1 MSEIISSAPVL
12 TADRLNSAYSY
23 PTYRRLIDE
32 LMAQNRTTGA
42 TQTEQLVSY
51 ARLNLQRMQ
60 RLDKTIQLLPELQA
74 ALDQFSRRYVWL
86 VITEGWCG
94 DAAQI
99 VPVLEA
105 VAHASRGHLTTRYV
119 LRDENLDL
127 MDRYLTNGGRSI
139 PKLVV
144 LHADPLTEA
153 ATWGPRP
160 EPAQALF
167 ARLKQEQVPYE
178 DFVTQLHG
186 WYAKDRTL
194 STQRELLALL
204 QGLQ

>member
-1 MSEIISSAPVL
+1 MSETTSSAPVL
-12 TADRLNSAYSY
+12 DAARLSSAYTY
-23 PTYRRLIDE
+23 AAYRRLIDE
-32 LMAQNRTTGA
+32 LMALNRTTGT
-42 TQTEQLVSY
+42 TQTEELVQY
-51 ARLNLQRMQ
+51 ARLNVQRMQ
-60 RLDKTIQLLPELQA
+60 RIDKTVQLLPELQT
-74 ALDQFSRRYVWL
+74 ALAELPQRYVWL

-105 VAHASRGHLTTRYV
+105 VAQASHGQLTTRYL
-119 LRDENLDL
+119 LRDEHLDL

-144 LHADPLTEA
+144 LHADTLTEA

-160 EPAQALF
+160 ATAQELF
-167 ARLKQEQVPYE
+167 TRLKQEQVSHE
-178 DFVTQLHG
+178 EFVTQLHG

-194 STQRELLALL
+194 STQHELLALVQSL
-204 QGLQ
+204 R

>member
-1 MSEIISSAPVL
+1 MSDLISTAPVL
-12 TADRLNSAYSY
+12 AAERLANAYSY
-23 PTYRRLIDE
+23 ASYRQLIDE
-32 LMAQNRTTGA
+32 LMAENRTTG
-42 TQTEQLVSY
+42 TNQDEQIIQY
-51 ARLNLQRMQ
+51 ARLNVQRMQ
-60 RLDKTIQLLPELQA
+60 RLDKTTQLLPELQA
-74 ALDQFSRRYVWL
+74 ALAQLPAHYVWL

-105 VAHASRGHLTTRYV
+105 VAAASQGKITTRYV

-144 LHADPLTEA
+144 LHADTLTEA
-153 ATWGPRP
+153 AAWGPRP
-160 EPAQALF
+160 APAQELF
-167 ARLKQEQVPYE
+167 NRLKQEEIPHQE
-178 DFVTQLHG
+178 FVTQLHG

-194 STQRELLALL
+194 NTQRELLALL
-204 QGLQ
+204 QNL